1 MDLVLDSDLPT
12 SFSDF
17 AFSTAASQKTVLSH
31 QGEEY
36 EPIELNAKPKAE
48 RLAPLEY
55 QWTTSNLCFTLLL
68 FEALLFFF
76 FFSFPKTY
84 GQHLTFIQKTANS
97 SYLWVEKLLAYLPN
111 PSFILN
117 TVNKIK

>member
-1 MDLVLDSDLPT
+1 MDLVLDTDLPT

-17 AFSTAASQKTVLSH
+17 AFSTAVSQKTVLSH

-68 FEALLFFF
+68 FEALLFCAFLR
-76 FFSFPKTY
+76 
-84 GQHLTFIQKTANS
+84 HIDS
-97 SYLWVEKLLAYLPN
+97 S
-111 PSFILN
+111 
-117 TVNKIK
+117 

>member
-1 MDLVLDSDLPT
+1 MDLVLDTDLPT

-17 AFSTAASQKTVLSH
+17 AFSTAVSQKTVLSH

-55 QWTTSNLCFTLLL
+55 QWTASNLCFTLLL
-68 FEALLFFF
+68 FEALLFCAFLR
-76 FFSFPKTY
+76 
-84 GQHLTFIQKTANS
+84 HIDS
-97 SYLWVEKLLAYLPN
+97 SWLLYRKQQTPVICELKNYLLICPN